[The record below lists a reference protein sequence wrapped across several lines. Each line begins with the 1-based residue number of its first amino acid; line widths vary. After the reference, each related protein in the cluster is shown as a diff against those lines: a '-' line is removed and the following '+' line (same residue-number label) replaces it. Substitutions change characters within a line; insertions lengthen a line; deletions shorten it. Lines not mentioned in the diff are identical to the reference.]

1 MDFAN
6 RLEMLLEVSESGS
19 FAKAA
24 ERLHMDRS
32 VLSKQIKKLEET
44 LGVRLL
50 NRSTRSLALTSAG
63 QDIVHQAR
71 NAGGARFSTCYCVYQ
86 WQHDRRPIPNA

>member
-50 NRSTRSLALTSAG
+50 S
-63 QDIVHQAR
+63 IAR
-71 NAGGARFSTCYCVYQ
+71 HVL
-86 WQHDRRPIPNA
+86 

>member
-50 NRSTRSLALTSAG
+50 NRSTRSLALTSVG

-71 NAGGARFSTCYCVYQ
+71 KVRELLADTRNIADTYHLSLI
-86 WQHDRRPIPNA
+86 HI